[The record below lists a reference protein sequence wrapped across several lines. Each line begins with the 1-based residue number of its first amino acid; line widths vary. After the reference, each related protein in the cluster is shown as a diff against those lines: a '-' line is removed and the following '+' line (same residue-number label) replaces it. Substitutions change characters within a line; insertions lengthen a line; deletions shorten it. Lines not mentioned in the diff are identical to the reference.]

1 MDYLVAGWNK
11 FNFLLS
17 PDELKRIFEKYHMV
31 IFGAHVPMD
40 YIESSLDEYVSA
52 YSRLY
57 NLLLSGEK
65 IVWKR
70 DYNLFLHR
78 GVTSDLS
85 NCIYGHI
92 HMYEGKQYKS
102 ANFNEPVVG
111 ISPMTLY
118 VHVGEDQKLHCSS
131 AYSYAVYAESYL
143 GIQLQ
148 FPKMIQYRFGDGYEA
163 LKSTRDLKT
172 YQDFQELRTS
182 IRKIS
187 HVLTI
192 KAAGM
197 ERRTDLW
204 VSDAA
209 KNMLDGCY
217 SFRQEGVTVK

>member
-1 MDYLVAGWNK
+1 MLFHPLTLVIMTAANPDK
-11 FNFLLS
+11 TFN
-17 PDELKRIFEKYHMV
+17 
-31 IFGAHVPMD
+31 
-40 YIESSLDEYVSA
+40 
-52 YSRLY
+52 
-57 NLLLSGEK
+57 
-65 IVWKR
+65 
-70 DYNLFLHR
+70 
-78 GVTSDLS
+78 
-85 NCIYGHI
+85 
-92 HMYEGKQYKS
+92 
-102 ANFNEPVVG
+102 
-111 ISPMTLY
+111 

-148 FPKMIQYRFGDGYEA
+148 FSKMIQYRFGYGYEA

-182 IRKIS
+182 IKKSS

-197 ERRTDLW
+197 ERCTDLW

>member
-17 PDELKRIFEKYHMV
+17 PDELERIFKEYHMV

-40 YIESSLDEYVSA
+40 YTESSLDEYVSA
-52 YSRLY
+52 YNRLY
-57 NLLLSGEK
+57 NLLLSSEK

-70 DYNLFLHR
+70 DHNLFLHR

-92 HMYEGKQYKS
+92 HMYDGKQYKS
-102 ANFNEPVVG
+102 ADFNEPVVG
-111 ISPMTLY
+111 IAPMTLY

-131 AYSYAVYAESYL
+131 AYSYAFYSENYL

-148 FPKMIQYRFGDGYEA
+148 FPKMIQYRFGDGYET
-163 LKSTRDLKT
+163 LRPTRDLKT
-172 YQDFQELRTS
+172 YQDFQALRTS
-182 IRKIS
+182 IKKIT
-187 HVLTI
+187 HALTI

-204 VSDAA
+204 VSDTV
-209 KNMLDGCY
+209 KSMLNGCY
-217 SFRQEGVTVK
+217 SFKQEGVTVK